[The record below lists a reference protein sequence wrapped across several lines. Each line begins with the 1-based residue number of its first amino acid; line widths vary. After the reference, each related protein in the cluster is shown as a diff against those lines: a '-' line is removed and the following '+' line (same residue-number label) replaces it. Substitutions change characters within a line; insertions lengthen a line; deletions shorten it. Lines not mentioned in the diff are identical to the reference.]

1 MSRAPVAVL
10 IPTRNEEENLG
21 PTLER
26 IVTWASE
33 VYVLDSA
40 SIDRTREIAAAFH
53 ATVVEAPYDAAR
65 IVPWVLQWGL
75 DSLPISA
82 PWILIL
88 EADQRPSP
96 ELVEEITAIVS
107 NAEEKRNGFY
117 LRRLQYF
124 RGQPIRFGGYGKKW
138 MLKLF
143 RKGTGRLD
151 PEEQDARV
159 YVAGEVGWLKGAIEE
174 HNLKERE
181 ILFYL
186 GKHLRY
192 IEAFA
197 REELKR
203 QRGTAPYL
211 GRASWWGTPDERI
224 LKAKQLWLRLPRF
237 WRPFLYFTWRYVF
250 LLGFLDG
257 KNGFV
262 FHFLQ
267 AFWFRLMVDIRL
279 AELEAE
285 LLRSPE

>member
-1 MSRAPVAVL
+1 MSRVPVAVL

-21 PTLER
+21 QTLDR
-26 IVTWASE
+26 IVDWAE
-33 VYVLDSA
+33 EIFVLDSA
-40 SIDRTREIAAAFH
+40 SNDRTREIASARG
-53 ATVVEAPYDAAR
+53 ATVVEAPYDASR

-75 DSLPISA
+75 DRLPISA

-88 EADQRPSP
+88 EADQRPTP
-96 ELVEEITAIVS
+96 QLLREITKVVTDS
-107 NAEEKRNGFY
+107 SETRSGFY
-117 LRRLQYF
+117 LRRRQYF

-143 RKGTGRLD
+143 RRGSGRLD

-159 YVAGEVGWLKGAIEE
+159 YVEGEIGWLKGLLEE
-174 HNLKERE
+174 HNFKECE

-192 IEAFA
+192 VEAFA
-197 REELKR
+197 REELR
-203 QRGTAPYL
+203 RLQGSAPYL
-211 GRASWWGTPDERI
+211 GKSSWFGTPDERI
-224 LKAKQLWLRLPRF
+224 LQAKRLWLGLPRF
-237 WRPFLYFTWRYVF
+237 WRPFLYFFWRYVI

-257 KNGFV
+257 KNGFI

-267 AFWFRLMVDIRL
+267 ALWFRLMVDIRL

-285 LLRSPE
+285 QLRSR